1 MYAILNLIIHVL
13 YIYQYVCEKHK
24 RYIAAVN
31 LFIVPCE
38 PTLCTGLVIIIIV
51 YSKHF
56 EHTFF
61 DNSFFSA
68 RLFDVLFVY
77 KRSLAIALQPPPAY
91 YSSSIAIT

>member
-38 PTLCTGLVIIIIV
+38 PTLCTYRFGNYNYSLLEAFRAYIFRQFFFQREII
-51 YSKHF
+51 
-56 EHTFF
+56 
-61 DNSFFSA
+61 
-68 RLFDVLFVY
+68 
-77 KRSLAIALQPPPAY
+77 
-91 YSSSIAIT
+91 